1 MFTLPIIVAF
11 LLGMVVLTVAII
23 TLGEVFE
30 SKERTKRVK
39 AEIAAQQEKD
49 YRNRMEFASHNEKKE
64 IVKQALAEHD
74 RMKIS
79 NSIGISSSPSS
90 SSPVEMM
97 QEAQRDLDS
106 AKTLREDTL
115 SQMSK
120 SANPN
125 QFSSHKPS
133 CPSHPMNRERVLGRT
148 VPAEHV
154 GMDLGKADDIQ
165 FVEISGEELFKL
177 ITGQNESSPKNTRTN
192 VRKTATKKT
201 SRKPQAK
208 KARSRK
214 TR

>member
-1 MFTLPIIVAF
+1 MFTLPIIAAF
-11 LLGMVVLTVAII
+11 LLGMVAMTVLTVAII

-74 RMKIS
+74 RMKIN
-79 NSIGISSSPSS
+79 NSMGSRVLGLSGSPSS

-120 SANPN
+120 PANPN

-133 CPSHPMNRERVLGRT
+133 CPNHPMN
-148 VPAEHV
+148 
-154 GMDLGKADDIQ
+154 
-165 FVEISGEELFKL
+165 
-177 ITGQNESSPKNTRTN
+177 
-192 VRKTATKKT
+192 
-201 SRKPQAK
+201 
-208 KARSRK
+208 
-214 TR
+214 

>member
-11 LLGMVVLTVAII
+11 LLGMAAMVVLTVAII

-74 RMKIS
+74 RMKIN
-79 NSIGISSSPSS
+79 NSMGSGVLGLSGSPSS

-97 QEAQRDLDS
+97 QEAQDNNDKNFERAVRSGHPNPHQFGQQRFEQSDSSDMKIMSIHIPDEIINDIVKTENAKSS
-106 AKTLREDTL
+106 AKGKR
-115 SQMSK
+115 K
-120 SANPN
+120 S
-125 QFSSHKPS
+125 
-133 CPSHPMNRERVLGRT
+133 
-148 VPAEHV
+148 
-154 GMDLGKADDIQ
+154 
-165 FVEISGEELFKL
+165 
-177 ITGQNESSPKNTRTN
+177 

-214 TR
+214 TS

>member
-11 LLGMVVLTVAII
+11 LLGMVAMVVLTMAII
-23 TLGEVFE
+23 AIAEVLSE
-30 SKERTKRVK
+30 SERTKRVK

-79 NSIGISSSPSS
+79 NSIGISGSPSS
-90 SSPVEMM
+90 SSPSTEIQDKYDSNFVRAIKSGHPNPH
-97 QEAQRDLDS
+97 QFGQQRFEQSDS
-106 AKTLREDTL
+106 SDMKIMSIHIPDEIINDIVKTENAK
-115 SQMSK
+115 
-120 SANPN
+120 
-125 QFSSHKPS
+125 
-133 CPSHPMNRERVLGRT
+133 
-148 VPAEHV
+148 
-154 GMDLGKADDIQ
+154 
-165 FVEISGEELFKL
+165 
-177 ITGQNESSPKNTRTN
+177 SSPTNTRTN

-214 TR
+214 TS